1 MLDSRVISDTVDR
14 DCALPALARHDSGIP
29 SLQTYDPV
37 QALYIFGN
45 EIGYLFVK
53 ANSTLCLLNW
63 FGLTCRYTRIFSNG
77 ACWYTSLRMLLLA
90 LALALVLALFFALVL
105 ALAHRQSALAGLDVE
120 AEDRRRL
127 LHHQRL
133 PPCARSRS
141 ETKSRISL
149 PCPTPGKSAGKQN
162 KCPNGKGEALL

>member
-1 MLDSRVISDTVDR
+1 MLDGRVISDTVDR
-14 DCALPALARHDSGIP
+14 DCALPALARHDPGIP

-37 QALYIFGN
+37 PALWIFGN

-53 ANSTLCLLNW
+53 ANSTLCVLYWL
-63 FGLTCRYTRIFSNG
+63 GLTCRYTRLSSNG
-77 ACWYTSLRMLLLA
+77 AYWYTSLRMLLLA
-90 LALALVLALFFALVL
+90 LALTLFFALVL
-105 ALAHRQSALAGLDVE
+105 TLAHRQSALAGLNVE

-149 PCPTPGKSAGKQN
+149 PCPTPGKFAGKQN
-162 KCPNGKGEALL
+162 KCPHGKGEALL